1 MLIISGMLLL
11 VCRIL
16 VCEWTRAT
24 ILCSTLLGLFLT
36 YGHVYG
42 SLENVQVLGV
52 YLGRHRFLI
61 PLWFFLAVFI
71 IWMVIK
77 RLKDLPNWTMGLNIF
92 STSAVIFSLIQI
104 GVFEIRLDKVTEAQI
119 QPLSADLLQLK
130 YNFIQTPPDVY
141 YIILDSYPRDDVLRK
156 DIKFENTPFLEKL
169 RELGFYISLCSQ
181 SNYATTELSLPSSL
195 NFEYLDATITNY
207 KGRANDLSPFWPLLK
222 YSKVRQ
228 IFENLGYTTVTFE
241 TGFNW
246 SELEDTD
253 VYIHRSL
260 RSLRL
265 DSLRRINNFE
275 GLFIKTTAGLI
286 LTDIQSRIPKF
297 LKIDVD
303 AVDMK
308 EHRERTLFVFNELNN
323 VPSQISGPKFVFAHF
338 IAPHRPFVFGFNGE
352 EVNLPKHLDD
362 QQYIQASQAQIS
374 YVSQRVVELVTHII
388 EQSKVPPIIILQGDH
403 GQSRSTP
410 AHRMAILNAY
420 YLPGDGEKSLYPGI
434 SPVNT
439 FRVVFN
445 GYFTGSFSL
454 LQDISYFSEYVT
466 PYDFTVV
473 NVPRAGCE
481 DN

>member
-374 YVSQRVVELVTHII
+374 YVNQRVVELVTHII